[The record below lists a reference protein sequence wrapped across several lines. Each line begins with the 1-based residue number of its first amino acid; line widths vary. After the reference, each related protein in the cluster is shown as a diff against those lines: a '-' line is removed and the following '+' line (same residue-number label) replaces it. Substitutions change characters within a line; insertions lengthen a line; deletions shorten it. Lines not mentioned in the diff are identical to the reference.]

1 MAVQRRTANDIIEGL
16 VLDIVD
22 GRRHDGGERSR

>member
-1 MAVQRRTANDIIEGL
+1 MAMQGRTANDIVEGL

-22 GRRHDGGERSR
+22 SRRHDGGERSR